1 MESPKEN
8 ENETIDIIK
17 IIVKEG
23 KEITIPKKAAELS
36 ELLKGAIIE
45 YPKETSFPLNDLDE
59 KNGELI
65 KEYLTHFNGESP
77 KEIEKP
83 ITSNEMKNI
92 TDEWSSSFIDKI
104 SLEDL
109 TNLTV
114 AANYMGINSLLDL
127 CCAKVATLCKDK
139 NEDEIFKLFNITETF
154 SEEEKNKI
162 KNENK
167 WIEENL

>member
-8 ENETIDIIK
+8 DITEIK

-23 KEITIPKKAAELS
+23 KEILIPKKAAELS
-36 ELLKGAIIE
+36 ELLKGAIND
-45 YPKETSFPLNDLDE
+45 YPKETSFPLNELDE

-65 KEYLTHFNGESP
+65 KEYLTHFNGEAP

-83 ITSNEMKNI
+83 ISSNEMKNL
-92 TDEWSSSFIDKI
+92 TDEWSSTFIDKI

-127 CCAKVATLCKDK
+127 CCAKVSTLCKDK
-139 NEDEIFKLFNITETF
+139 NEDEIFKLFKITETF

>member
-1 MESPKEN
+1 MESSKEN
-8 ENETIDIIK
+8 EISEIK

-23 KEITIPKKAAELS
+23 KEIPISKKAAELS
-36 ELLKGAIIE
+36 ELLKAAMIE
-45 YPKETSFPLNDLDE
+45 YPKETSFPLNELDE

-65 KEYLTHFNGESP
+65 KEYLTHYNGEPP

-83 ITSNEMKNI
+83 ITSNDIKNL
-92 TDEWSSSFIDKI
+92 TDEWSSTFIDKL
-104 SLEDL
+104 SVEDL
-109 TNLTV
+109 SNLTV

-139 NEDEIFKLFNITETF
+139 TEDDIFKLFKITETF
-154 SEEEKNKI
+154 NEEEKNKI
-162 KNENK
+162 KSENK

>member
-8 ENETIDIIK
+8 DITEIK

-23 KEITIPKKAAELS
+23 KEILIPKKAAELS
-36 ELLKGAIIE
+36 ELLKGAIND
-45 YPKETSFPLNDLDE
+45 YPKETSFPLNELDE

-65 KEYLTHFNGESP
+65 KEYLTHFNGEAP

-83 ITSNEMKNI
+83 ISSNEMKNL
-92 TDEWSSSFIDKI
+92 TDEWSSTFIDKI

-114 AANYMGINSLLDL
+114 SANYMGINSLLDL

-139 NEDEIFKLFNITETF
+139 NEDEIFKLFKITETF

-167 WIEENL
+167 

>member
-1 MESPKEN
+1 MESSKEN
-8 ENETIDIIK
+8 EVTEIK
-17 IIVKEG
+17 IITKEG
-23 KEITIPKKAAELS
+23 KEFTLSKKSCELS
-36 ELLKGAIIE
+36 ELLKSAIND
-45 YPKETSFPLNDLDE
+45 YPKESSFPLNDLDE
-59 KNGELI
+59 KNAELI
-65 KEYLTHFNGESP
+65 KEFLSHFNGEAP

-83 ITSNEMKNI
+83 IQSNEMKNL
-92 TDEWSSSFIDKI
+92 TDEWSSTFIDKI
-104 SLEDL
+104 PLEDL

-139 NEDEIFKLFNITETF
+139 SEDEILKTFKITEKF

-167 WIEENL
+167 WI

>member
-8 ENETIDIIK
+8 DITEIK

-23 KEITIPKKAAELS
+23 KEILIPKKAAELS
-36 ELLKGAIIE
+36 ELLKGAIND
-45 YPKETSFPLNDLDE
+45 YPKETSFPLNELDE

-65 KEYLTHFNGESP
+65 NEYLTHFNGEAP

-83 ITSNEMKNI
+83 ISSNEMKNL
-92 TDEWSSSFIDKI
+92 TDEWSSTFIDKI

-139 NEDEIFKLFNITETF
+139 NEDEIFKLFKITETF